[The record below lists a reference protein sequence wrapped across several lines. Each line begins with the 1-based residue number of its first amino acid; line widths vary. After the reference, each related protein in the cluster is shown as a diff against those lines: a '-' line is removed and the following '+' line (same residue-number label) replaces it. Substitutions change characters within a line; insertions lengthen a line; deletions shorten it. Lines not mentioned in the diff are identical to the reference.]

1 MLYLDYSRKEG
12 QWRPNVYGG
21 RENLDA
27 VSFLQEMNAT
37 VYRRVPGVVTIAEES
52 TAWPA
57 VSKPT
62 YVGGLGFGFKWNMG
76 WMHDSL
82 QYISH
87 PPIYRSYHHNE
98 MTFSMMYAY
107 SENFV
112 LPISHDEVV
121 HGKGSLLHKM
131 PGDRWQQ
138 MANLRAFL
146 AYMWA
151 HPGKQLLF
159 MGSEFAQDNEWSE
172 ERSLDWW
179 LLDYAEHY
187 AVQQLVRDL
196 NRTYR
201 DTPALWQTDADPDA
215 FRWIDAND
223 ASNNTFSFIRRGVDG
238 ATLVCVANF
247 SGVPHEGY
255 RLGLPSTGRWEEVIN
270 SDAELYNGSGVG
282 NLGAVEATDEPW
294 HGLPASAVLRV
305 PPLATVWLSRGP

>member
-1 MLYLDYSRKEG
+1 
-12 QWRPNVYGG
+12 
-21 RENLDA
+21 
-27 VSFLQEMNAT
+27 
-37 VYRRVPGVVTIAEES
+37 
-52 TAWPA
+52 
-57 VSKPT
+57 
-62 YVGGLGFGFKWNMG
+62 
-76 WMHDSL
+76 
-82 QYISH
+82 
-87 PPIYRSYHHNE
+87 
-98 MTFSMMYAY
+98 
-107 SENFV
+107 
-112 LPISHDEVV
+112 
-121 HGKGSLLHKM
+121 M

-187 AVQQLVRDL
+187 SVQQLVRDL

-238 ATLVCVANF
+238 SVLACVANF

-255 RLGLPSTGRWEEVIN
+255 RLGLPSAGRWDEVIN
-270 SDAELYNGSGVG
+270 TDAELYNGSGVG

-305 PPLATVWLSRGP
+305 PPLATVWFAQPSRHQSENNQNRLE